1 MEPIR
6 KRDAALFHAYLEEN
20 LEEGNLQ
27 GYEACLIRFV
37 VILPLTEKLLRI
49 LIEKG
54 WDVNMRLGPGEESM
68 DNGWTGDNATPLFHA
83 AQQGYCEKIAILIQ
97 AGAEVN
103 ARDSAGNTPLMTT
116 HEFGNAEAVRI
127 LCEAGADIHAHN
139 HQGETVQSLWEAEGR
154 FAEVRH
160 LLSFES

>member
-6 KRDAALFHAYLEEN
+6 KRDATLFRAYLEEN
-20 LEEGNLQ
+20 LAEVYLE
-27 GYEACLIRFV
+27 GYEAELIRTV
-37 VILPLTEKLLRI
+37 VILPQTEDLLRI

-68 DNGWTGDNATPLFHA
+68 DNGWTGDDATPLFHA
-83 AQQGYCEKIAILIQ
+83 AQQGYCEKITILIQ

-127 LCEAGADIHAHN
+127 LCETGADIQAHN
-139 HQGETVQSLWEAEGR
+139 HRGETAQSLWESEGR

>member
-6 KRDAALFHAYLEEN
+6 KRDVTLFRAYLEEN
-20 LEEGNLQ
+20 LAEGYLE
-27 GYEACLIRFV
+27 GHEAELIRTV
-37 VILPLTEKLLRI
+37 VILPRTEDLLRI

-54 WDVNMRLGPGEESM
+54 WDMNRRLGPGEESM

-83 AQQGYCEKIAILIQ
+83 AQKGYCEKIAILIQ

-103 ARDSAGNTPLMTT
+103 ARDRAGNTPLMTT
-116 HEFGNAEAVRI
+116 HEFGNAEAVQI
-127 LCEAGADIHAHN
+127 LCKAGADIHARN
-139 HQGETVQSLWEAEGR
+139 HQGETAQSLWEAEGR

-160 LLSFES
+160 LLSLES